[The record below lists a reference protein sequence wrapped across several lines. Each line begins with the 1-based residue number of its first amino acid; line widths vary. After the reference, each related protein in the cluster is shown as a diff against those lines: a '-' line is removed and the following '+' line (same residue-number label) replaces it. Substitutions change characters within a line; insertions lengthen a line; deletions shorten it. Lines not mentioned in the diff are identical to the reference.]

1 MGAGNRAFMET
12 QKQGP
17 NIETALAALTTM
29 DGVTIPGIL
38 SRLSTLE
45 TQAADHASHITTAET
60 QITNHETRITTLE
73 GA

>member
-17 NIETALAALTTM
+17 DIDTALAALTAM

-45 TQAADHASHITTAET
+45 TQAADHASRITTAET
-60 QITNHETRITTLE
+60 QIADHALRITTLE